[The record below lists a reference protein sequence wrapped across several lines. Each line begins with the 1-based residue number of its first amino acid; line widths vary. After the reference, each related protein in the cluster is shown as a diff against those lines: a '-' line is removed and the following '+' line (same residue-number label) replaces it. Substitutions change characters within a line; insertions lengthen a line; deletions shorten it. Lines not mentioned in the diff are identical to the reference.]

1 VRKKRLKPGGP
12 QAFGHLKERAS
23 SMNENF
29 EQGWLAVVSIDWPFL
44 SKGSKVEDGLWC
56 GIKDEPDILS
66 QAYREDPGFITNF

>member
-1 VRKKRLKPGGP
+1 MKTLN
-12 QAFGHLKERAS
+12 RA
-23 SMNENF
+23 
-29 EQGWLAVVSIDWPFL
+29 GWLAVVSIDWPFL